1 MRSMTAELE
10 SVRKEAAVASSEQ
23 KTAQKKIEM
32 LMKEKGVAM
41 RDNAAS
47 YQQSIQMETQVQ
59 CASNLIPRPLRRSL
73 GMRLYTFTYFTSGQ
87 FVSKACLYV

>member
-10 SVRKEAAVASSEQ
+10 SVRKEAAAASSEQ
-23 KTAQKKIEM
+23 KSAQKQIEM

-59 CASNLIPRPLRRSL
+59 C
-73 GMRLYTFTYFTSGQ
+73 TECF
-87 FVSKACLYV
+87 